1 MAGAGC
7 IVVACALQRVRHGA
21 REAGEEV
28 LVGGDHRR
36 EAPSG
41 IVALRC
47 PAVTTATAQGLPG
60 LGRVPPIGLV
70 LTGVTS
76 IQFGAALAATMF
88 DDLGAAGTSVL
99 RLAFAALVLMVLWR
113 PRVRGRGTQELR
125 LAALFGLTL
134 GAMNL
139 FFYEAL
145 DRIPLGV
152 AVTMEFAGPLGV
164 AVATSRRRLDLVW
177 AALAALGIV
186 LLSNP
191 FGGDGL
197 DPVGV
202 ALILAAAACWAA
214 YILIA
219 QRATHVFDGSE
230 GLALAMVVA
239 ALVPVIPGVAE
250 AGTAL
255 LKPEL
260 LAMGAAVALLS
271 SVIPY
276 SLETEALRRLPANVF
291 GVLMS
296 LEPAVAALAGFLI
309 LSQALSARDL
319 VAIALVVAASVGV
332 SRTAP
337 AAAEA

>member
-1 MAGAGC
+1 
-7 IVVACALQRVRHGA
+7 
-21 REAGEEV
+21 
-28 LVGGDHRR
+28 
-36 EAPSG
+36 
-41 IVALRC
+41 
-47 PAVTTATAQGLPG
+47 VTTATAKGLPG

-76 IQFGAALAATMF
+76 IQFGAALAATLF
-88 DDLGAAGTSVL
+88 DDLGPAGTSVL
-99 RLAFAALVLMVLWR
+99 RLSFAALVLMVLWR
-113 PRVRGRGTQELR
+113 PRVRGRAPRELR
-125 LAALFGLTL
+125 LAAIFGLTL

-152 AVTMEFAGPLGV
+152 AVTMEFAGPLAV

-177 AALAALGIV
+177 AGLAAVGIV

-191 FGGDGL
+191 FGSGDGL

-219 QRATHVFDGSE
+219 QRATHVYDGSE

-239 ALVPVIPGVAE
+239 ALVPLIPGVAE
-250 AGTAL
+250 AGTTL
-255 LKPEL
+255 LRPEL
-260 LAMGAAVALLS
+260 IAMGLGVALLS

-296 LEPAVAALAGFLI
+296 LEPAVAALAGFLV

-319 VAIALVVAASVGV
+319 VAIAFVVAASVGV
-332 SRTAP
+332 SRSVAP
-337 AAAEA
+337 SPEA

>member
-1 MAGAGC
+1 M
-7 IVVACALQRVRHGA
+7 
-21 REAGEEV
+21 
-28 LVGGDHRR
+28 
-36 EAPSG
+36 
-41 IVALRC
+41 
-47 PAVTTATAQGLPG
+47 
-60 LGRVPPIGLV
+60 GLV

-88 DDLGAAGTSVL
+88 DDLGPGGTSLL

-113 PRVRGRGTQELR
+113 PRVRGRTPRALR
-125 LAALFGLTL
+125 LVVVFGLTL

-145 DRIPLGV
+145 ERIPLGV

-164 AVATSRRRLDLVW
+164 AVATSRRRLDLFW
-177 AALAALGIV
+177 AGLAALGIV

-191 FGGDGL
+191 FGGEGL

-202 ALILAAAACWAA
+202 VLILAAAACWAA

-239 ALVPVIPGVAE
+239 ALVPVIPGLAE
-250 AGTAL
+250 AGSTL
-255 LKPEL
+255 LQPDL
-260 LAMGAAVALLS
+260 LALGFGVALLS
-271 SVIPY
+271 SVVPY
-276 SLETEALRRLPANVF
+276 SLETEALRRMPANVF

-296 LEPAVAALAGFLI
+296 LEPAVAALAGFLV
-309 LSQALSARDL
+309 LSQALGAREL

-332 SRTAP
+332 SRSAAP
-337 AAAEA
+337 APEA